1 MSFNYTDI
9 SLSEFPGE
17 VSLVLYSPSCN
28 YYCPWCFNSEL
39 REKEPLTFKQ
49 AKDAIDEHRDF
60 ITAVVLTGGEPLF
73 NPNLSNILRYIKS
86 NGLKVK
92 INTNGTMPKYNRGVI
107 RPYYLDYLHLS
118 LKPLSTCTC
127 IKPSQQMG
135 LISAKIFEYSFVYS
149 NSILP
154 KPLLNKWVNHLND
167 MISVKDWW
175 SFSRLRQPEIFTIS
189 QMQVGNC
196 LNPFYNDCSVPTRE
210 ELIEVAKLF
219 KRFPTKK
226 LIIETKE
233 FGRENILKNI

>member
-1 MSFNYTDI
+1 MTFNYTDI
-9 SLSEFPGE
+9 SLSEFSGE

-28 YYCPWCFNSEL
+28 YYCPWCFNPEL
-39 REKEPLTFKQ
+39 REKKPLTFKQ

-73 NPNLSNILRYIKS
+73 NPNLNNILIYIKS

-92 INTNGTMPKYNRGVI
+92 INTNGTMPLYNRGFMK
-107 RPYYLDYLHLS
+107 PSHLDYLHLS

-127 IKPSQQMG
+127 IKPSQQMA

-154 KPLLNKWVNHLND
+154 KPLLKKWVNHLND

-175 SFSRLRQPEIFTIS
+175 SPSKLRRPEIFTIS

-219 KRFPTKK
+219 KHFPTKK

-233 FGRENILKNI
+233 FGRENILKKI